1 VMKESDLEHD
11 ALLGELQEQNH
22 LKEQLFTICAHD
34 LRGPIGDI
42 RNLVILACEDPNTF
56 GEDTLRTFLPEV
68 RKSLDAVCGLLDN
81 MLWWVRGQMSEIKV
95 LRTRIDIS
103 EVFGA
108 ALAVFDSALTQK
120 NLVVEQ
126 EYPTELTVFSDRFI
140 VETIVRNLLSNAIK
154 FSHPNGRIS
163 LRAETIPETLEIRL
177 EVVDSG
183 VGMNERRLASLFAP
197 KISRGQA
204 GTGGEK
210 GSGLGLMFCADLA
223 KRIEARLEAVSE
235 LGVGSRISMVLPD
248 VLDGEL
254 EEDGLREGSAEAM
267 VEL

>member
-1 VMKESDLEHD
+1 MMKETDLEHEKR
-11 ALLGELQEQNH
+11 LTELQEQNH

-68 RKSLDAVCGLLDN
+68 RKSLDAVCSLLDN
-81 MLWWVRGQMSEIKV
+81 MLWWVRGQMTEIKV
-95 LRTRIDIS
+95 LRTRITIA
-103 EVFGA
+103 EVFGT
-108 ALAVFDSALTQK
+108 ALTVFDSALKQK

-154 FSHPNGRIS
+154 FSHPDGHIS
-163 LRAETIPETLEIRL
+163 LRAETIPETIEIRL
-177 EVVDSG
+177 EVVDHG
-183 VGMNERRLASLFAP
+183 VGMNERRLSSLFAP

-204 GTGGEK
+204 GTRGEK

-223 KRIEARLEAVSE
+223 KRIDARLEAASE
-235 LGVGSRISMVLPD
+235 LGVGSSIAMVLPD

-254 EEDGLREGSAEAM
+254 EEDGLREGS
-267 VEL
+267 VETLVGL